1 MGIFG
6 WLEREGVEELIKLY
20 EDFIENP
27 EDPELGDR
35 GLKYDRRYGIPSLL
49 SKEVSRAAGKAGFIF
64 LGEVSVEEAEYLLDS
79 LKRLRDYYEENGW
92 P

>member
-1 MGIFG
+1 MSSFSR
-6 WLEREGVEELIKLY
+6 LEKKGVEELIKLY

-35 GLKYDRRYGIPSLL
+35 GLDCDTSYGIPSLL
-49 SKEVSRAAGKAGFIF
+49 SKDVSHAAGKAGFIF
-64 LGEVSVEEAEYLLDS
+64 LGKVSVEEAKDLLDS
-79 LKRLRDYYEENGW
+79 LKRLRDYYDENGW